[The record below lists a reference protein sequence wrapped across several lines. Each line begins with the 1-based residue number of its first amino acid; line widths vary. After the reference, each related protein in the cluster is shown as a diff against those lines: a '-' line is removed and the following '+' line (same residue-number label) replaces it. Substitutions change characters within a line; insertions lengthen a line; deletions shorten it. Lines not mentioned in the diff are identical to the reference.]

1 MLAGSGMY
9 ANHRDM
15 DGMGLEPGHHH
26 NFSFQ
31 PTTAAALLAARRR
44 QLRETEDSNEEQAPM
59 TSRERSISAPNVSH
73 TILSS
78 EAVLPESVYRHAHRD
93 LRSEIF

>member
-31 PTTAAALLAARRR
+31 PTGAARLAARRR
-44 QLRETEDSNEEQAPM
+44 QQTEDSNEEQAPM

-73 TILSS
+73 TIMS

-93 LRSEIF
+93 LRSE